1 MMPEP
6 IEAIERSTMRRV
18 YWRLIPLLFFA
29 MFFNYLDRINI
40 GFAGL
45 RMNHDLGFSPGV
57 FGFAGSIFF
66 LGYMLL
72 GIPSNLALSK
82 FGARHWIPV
91 ILITWGAIAIL
102 TGFVWNSH
110 SFYAVRLCL
119 GIAEA
124 GFLPGLALYSTFW
137 FPAAYRAR
145 AIGGYIIAGQFS
157 AVVGGPLS
165 TALMTYCDH
174 VFGLHGW
181 QWMFIFEGAP
191 TILLGLSFLVLL
203 TSRPAQAGWL
213 RPEQRAWLETTL
225 ERERL
230 AADQSGHPR
239 IRDAFLDG
247 RVWSLAILFG
257 CALVGVYGM
266 LIWLPQIIN
275 AMGHLTLIQV
285 GMLAAVPP
293 GLGVLG
299 TLIVSYSSDRT
310 GDRKK
315 HLAGVYILAGVALSL
330 SAISPNIVV
339 AYILLCVAGFGL
351 NSGNPL
357 FWSLGASM
365 MTGRAGAVAIAL
377 ANTIAQ
383 FGGLIGPWMIGLV
396 KGSTGSFADALLAIA
411 AFLFAAAA
419 IALALRVAPR
429 PVSLA
434 GLTSGPNRQAGS

>member
-137 FPAAYRAR
+137 RDRRLHHRRAVLCRGRRPALDGADDLLRPRLRPAWLAMDVYLRGRADHSAR
-145 AIGGYIIAGQFS
+145 AQL
-157 AVVGGPLS
+157 P
-165 TALMTYCDH
+165 
-174 VFGLHGW
+174 
-181 QWMFIFEGAP
+181 
-191 TILLGLSFLVLL
+191 
-203 TSRPAQAGWL
+203 R
-213 RPEQRAWLETTL
+213 
-225 ERERL
+225 
-230 AADQSGHPR
+230 AADQPPRSGR
-239 IRDAFLDG
+239 LVAAGTARLARDHAG
-247 RVWSLAILFG
+247 TRA
-257 CALVGVYGM
+257 
-266 LIWLPQIIN
+266 
-275 AMGHLTLIQV
+275 
-285 GMLAAVPP
+285 P
-293 GLGVLG
+293 GG
-299 TLIVSYSSDRT
+299 
-310 GDRKK
+310 
-315 HLAGVYILAGVALSL
+315 
-330 SAISPNIVV
+330 
-339 AYILLCVAGFGL
+339 
-351 NSGNPL
+351 
-357 FWSLGASM
+357 
-365 MTGRAGAVAIAL
+365 
-377 ANTIAQ
+377 
-383 FGGLIGPWMIGLV
+383 
-396 KGSTGSFADALLAIA
+396 
-411 AFLFAAAA
+411 
-419 IALALRVAPR
+419 
-429 PVSLA
+429 
-434 GLTSGPNRQAGS
+434 

>member
-1 MMPEP
+1 VEDMMPEP

-203 TSRPAQAGWL
+203 TSRPAQAGW
-213 RPEQRAWLETTL
+213 RPRWNASAWRLTKAGIRAYAT
-225 ERERL
+225 R
-230 AADQSGHPR
+230 
-239 IRDAFLDG
+239 F
-247 RVWSLAILFG
+247 
-257 CALVGVYGM
+257 
-266 LIWLPQIIN
+266 
-275 AMGHLTLIQV
+275 
-285 GMLAAVPP
+285 
-293 GLGVLG
+293 
-299 TLIVSYSSDRT
+299 
-310 GDRKK
+310 
-315 HLAGVYILAGVALSL
+315 
-330 SAISPNIVV
+330 
-339 AYILLCVAGFGL
+339 
-351 NSGNPL
+351 
-357 FWSLGASM
+357 
-365 MTGRAGAVAIAL
+365 
-377 ANTIAQ
+377 
-383 FGGLIGPWMIGLV
+383 
-396 KGSTGSFADALLAIA
+396 ST
-411 AFLFAAAA
+411 
-419 IALALRVAPR
+419 
-429 PVSLA
+429 
-434 GLTSGPNRQAGS
+434 AGSGVSPFCSAARWSASTACSSGCRRSSTPWAI